1 MTFPRS
7 EILNSGIKYKIKK
20 QHNFRYQSVEM
31 RIDDQ
36 VISKTSSSFNLNDVP
51 NYQINFMDAEI
62 VETCNDCEKVQ
73 IGSKIKFLW
82 QGSYH
87 AQIAR
92 VDIDYIPLP
101 GKL

>member
-1 MTFPRS
+1 MS
-7 EILNSGIKYKIKK
+7 
-20 QHNFRYQSVEM
+20 
-31 RIDDQ
+31 IDDQ
-36 VISKTSSSFNLNDVP
+36 VISKTSSSFKLNDVQ
-51 NYQINFMDAEI
+51 NYQINFMDSEI

-82 QGSYH
+82 QGPYF

-101 GKL
+101 GKSYDFCGDIL